1 MEYWKGYITKYLLPF
16 TTSNH
21 LSWVSSWWC
30 EQCSHRWPDS
40 APGSCLAS
48 EPSQHRSGLQQRGRD
63 TDTIS
68 VPHREE
74 ETQIPSG
81 CLTERKKH
89 RYHQGALIPQFI
101 CRVLVCCRVKNAGV
115 GRARYLHLMTWQRWL
130 CNTLETLP
138 VTCRFSNGY
147 KYSIWLVQQS
157 PPAGY
162 LVSSL
167 FWDSHCP
174 HTVCLWQDTEKATLG
189 RFWTSRIRLSS
200 KT

>member
-1 MEYWKGYITKYLLPF
+1 MLLWNIERGISPN
-16 TTSNH
+16 T
-21 LSWVSSWWC
+21 
-30 EQCSHRWPDS
+30 CSHSLQAITFLGFLPDDVNS
-40 APGSCLAS
+40 AAIGDLIVPQVLAWLQNP
-48 EPSQHRSGLQQRGRD
+48 PSIDQVCS
-63 TDTIS
+63 
-68 VPHREE
+68 REE
-74 ETQIPSG
+74 ETRIPSV

-138 VTCRFSNGY
+138 VTCTFSNSY
-147 KYSIWLVQQS
+147 KYSIWLVQQ
-157 PPAGY
+157 PPPPGY
-162 LVSSL
+162 SVSSL